1 MKNYIGSVKSLF
13 LLLSISLIFGLGT
26 NIQISNAEILSD
38 NPGNF
43 KILSRTSIQNT
54 RLMSRTENN
63 FVISFDMSNKEGA
76 QPDLKY
82 GLQLIEE
89 SENGQ
94 VIADEKIFS
103 EVFTLG
109 PNETITREVNY
120 TAPSYLVGEYSIWL
134 IIENSSGL
142 NQGVGTVGKVQLL
155 GDD

>member
-1 MKNYIGSVKSLF
+1 MKNYICSVKSLF
-13 LLLSISLIFGLGT
+13 LLTLVSLVFGLGI
-26 NIQISNAEILSD
+26 NVQVSNAEVLNDGS
-38 NPGNF
+38 GNF
-43 KILSRTSIQNT
+43 KILSRTSIQNPK
-54 RLMSRTENN
+54 LISQIGNN
-63 FVISFDMSNKEGA
+63 FVISFDMSNKENA

-103 EVFTLG
+103 EIFTLG